1 MIFKIAQLQIQK
13 SSNKRDMTK
22 KPDLTQNRQNFITL
36 TKQIIFFWN
45 FENRSVFFS
54 SIISPSFTPR
64 SFHSRSRS
72 RFKDLTF
79 TTLDMWIFSHLFFF
93 SSFFSFLISLLHL
106 TNSYDIIR
114 DFQALDV
121 FQLSHQTT

>member
-1 MIFKIAQLQIQK
+1 
-13 SSNKRDMTK
+13 
-22 KPDLTQNRQNFITL
+22 
-36 TKQIIFFWN
+36 
-45 FENRSVFFS
+45 
-54 SIISPSFTPR
+54 
-64 SFHSRSRS
+64 
-72 RFKDLTF
+72 
-79 TTLDMWIFSHLFFF
+79 MWIFSHLFFF